1 MSAWTYLAIGIVLEV
16 IGTSCLKFSQ
26 GFSHLL
32 PGIAGLVCFLF
43 ALICISLSVKTL
55 ELGVVYAIWSGCGI
69 AIITLIGIFAFSE
82 SVSPQK
88 LLFIGLILIGVV
100 GLQITTES
108 SEDKR
113 AVELS

>member
-43 ALICISLSVKTL
+43 ALICINMVGPKPTVYTALYQGVFTTL
-55 ELGVVYAIWSGCGI
+55 RIV
-69 AIITLIGIFAFSE
+69 
-82 SVSPQK
+82 
-88 LLFIGLILIGVV
+88 
-100 GLQITTES
+100 
-108 SEDKR
+108 
-113 AVELS
+113 